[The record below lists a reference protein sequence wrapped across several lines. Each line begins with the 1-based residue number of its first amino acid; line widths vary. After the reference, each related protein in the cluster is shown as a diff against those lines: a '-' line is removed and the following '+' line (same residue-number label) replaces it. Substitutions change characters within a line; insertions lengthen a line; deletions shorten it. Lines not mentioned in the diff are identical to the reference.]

1 MLEFNEQHKSADLST
16 IKPKLD
22 RAKQIGKVAICGI
35 MISATLL
42 LSGCGRINQQSVE
55 VTEPETTQ
63 TVIVIE
69 NGNALIIDATKIS
82 TGGYGN
88 RTDYFSLTTTS
99 GETILEAVEN
109 VHIIEDENSREIAEK
124 YAESLIAENGRITY
138 YEDIVGYERSR

>member
-16 IKPKLD
+16 IKHKLD
-22 RAKQIGKVAICGI
+22 RAKQIGKVMICGI
-35 MISATLL
+35 MISSTLL

-55 VTEPETTQ
+55 VTEPEITQ

-82 TGGYGN
+82 NGGYGN
-88 RTDYFSLTTTS
+88 RTNYLELTTTS
-99 GETILEAVEN
+99 GETVLEAVEN

-138 YEDIVGYERSR
+138 YEDIVGYGRSR

>member
-42 LSGCGRINQQSVE
+42 LSGCGKINQQSVE
-55 VTEPETTQ
+55 ITKPEKTETA
-63 TVIVIE
+63 IVME
-69 NGNALIIDATKIS
+69 NGNALIIDVDYYTIDS
-82 TGGYGN
+82 GGAPRIY
-88 RTDYFSLTTTS
+88 LITTS
-99 GETILEAVEN
+99 GEKLLVDMEN

-124 YAESLIAENGRITY
+124 YAESLIAGNGKITY
-138 YEDIVGYERSR
+138 YEDIIEYGRSK